1 MRGAAPLL
9 LLALP
14 LPAAAQEVV
23 VVGRGL
29 DAPPGEA
36 ALATVEIDRDR
47 LTDSASGRL
56 EDALR
61 DVAGVAQFRRADSR
75 SAHPTA
81 QGISLRGIGGNASSR
96 ALLLLDGVPQA
107 DPFGGWVPF
116 PATLP
121 QRLARVRVT
130 RGGGAAIMARAR
142 LPGRSSC
149 SAPMRRRWGR
159 WR

>member
-1 MRGAAPLL
+1 MSPGWRSSAAPIL
-9 LLALP
+9 
-14 LPAAAQEVV
+14 
-23 VVGRGL
+23 
-29 DAPPGEA
+29 
-36 ALATVEIDRDR
+36 
-47 LTDSASGRL
+47 
-56 EDALR
+56 
-61 DVAGVAQFRRADSR
+61 R

-130 RGGGAAIMARAR
+130 RGGERLSWRGRACRDGRAVQRRCGDAGAGGADRLLWQPRLGRTGRDRRREARRRRTDGGDTIRAR
-142 LPGRSSC
+142 RRICADRRGPAWRGGSC
-149 SAPMRRRWGR
+149 GPL
-159 WR
+159 